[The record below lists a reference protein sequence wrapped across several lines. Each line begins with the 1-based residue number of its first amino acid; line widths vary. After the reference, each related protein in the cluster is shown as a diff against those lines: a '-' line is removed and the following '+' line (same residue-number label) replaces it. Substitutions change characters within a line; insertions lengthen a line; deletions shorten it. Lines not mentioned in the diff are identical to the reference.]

1 MAEHPFL
8 IFFLTTLRHSI
19 RLSSGLEHYG
29 AGFDPLN
36 LLELFDGWWVNDHMG
51 HHDGEK
57 LPQLGKYLT
66 SKVLKNLTAVA

>member
-36 LLELFDGWWVNDHMG
+36 LLELFDG
-51 HHDGEK
+51 
-57 LPQLGKYLT
+57 
-66 SKVLKNLTAVA
+66 